1 MRSSLFRVARYA
13 VAGTVA
19 ALVLAPLSASAA
31 TYEVDG
37 IHSSAVFKI
46 KHFGVANFYGFFED
60 ISGTVS
66 YDSAA
71 GQALAIEVAIAAA
84 SVDSRYEQRD
94 DHIKSPD
101 FLNAAEFPTITF
113 KSTSVAPG
121 QDGTYEVTGDL
132 TLHGVTREI
141 QVTAERT
148 GEGKNPRSGKDM
160 VGFETLFTVDRTDF
174 GMDFMDGPLSAEV
187 TFLLALEATK

>member
-1 MRSSLFRVARYA
+1 MRKSLL
-13 VAGTVA
+13 A
-19 ALVLAPLSASAA
+19 ATLAAFVLAPLAASAA
-31 TYEVDG
+31 TYEIDG

-60 ISGTVS
+60 ISGTVN
-66 YDSAA
+66 YDPVA
-71 GQALAIEVAIAAA
+71 GEALAIEVAIAAA
-84 SVDSRYEQRD
+84 SVDSRFEQRD

-121 QDGTYEVTGDL
+121 ADGTYEVTGDL

-141 QVTAERT
+141 RVTAERT
-148 GEGKNPRSGKDM
+148 GEGKHPRSGKDM